1 MWYAKNEIPGWFT
14 NFIKEICVFFKYAI
28 NPKIQN
34 MLQSVEVLCFLLYFL
49 KKPRKK
55 GCLKKRVRLVW
66 SIMWLSLINK

>member
-55 GCLKKRVRLVW
+55 GC
-66 SIMWLSLINK
+66 